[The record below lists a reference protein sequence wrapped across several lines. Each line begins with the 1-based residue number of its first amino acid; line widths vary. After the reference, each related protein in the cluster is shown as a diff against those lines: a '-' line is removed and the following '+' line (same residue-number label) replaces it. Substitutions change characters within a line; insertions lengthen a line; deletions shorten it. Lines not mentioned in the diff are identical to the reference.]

1 MKAKGRPEQYGWKL
15 KKITDSDFW
24 EWYENQDNI
33 GESLVT
39 LAQFFIKQYGTLDVK
54 SFEAQQ
60 AMHKDLLMKDEFY
73 QDFHQMKDLLQ
84 GKTVMSIP
92 KVAAEELPVQNVET
106 SKANSVETENTIKEE
121 TKEKEVKEESPKVSL
136 FGGVDPKNII

>member
-15 KKITDSDFW
+15 KKVNDPDFW
-24 EWYENQDNI
+24 EWYENQDNMS
-33 GESLVT
+33 ESLVT
-39 LAQFFIKQYGTLDVK
+39 LAQFFIKQYSTLDVK

-60 AMHKDLLMKDEFY
+60 GMHRDLLMKDEFY
-73 QDFHQMKDLLQ
+73 QDLRQMKALLQ

-106 SKANSVETENTIKEE
+106 SKANSVETENTIKE
-121 TKEKEVKEESPKVSL
+121 VKEESPKVSL